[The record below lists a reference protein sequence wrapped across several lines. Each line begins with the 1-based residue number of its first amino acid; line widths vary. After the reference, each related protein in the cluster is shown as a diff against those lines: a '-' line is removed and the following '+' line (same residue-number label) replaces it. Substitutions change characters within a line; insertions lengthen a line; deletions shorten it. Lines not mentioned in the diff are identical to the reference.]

1 MTATAEEIEKLIPA
15 QILMISGCQDK
26 QTSADVSNVT
36 NFKLP
41 NPCGRSGGAC
51 TSALLNVL
59 YAEHKAPTNDLTWVE
74 TLEAMRQNLKSQR
87 YEQIPQLT
95 SSRKIDVHQ
104 AVSFINPQ
112 GNGTKRAVL
121 IGINYVG
128 QQGQLSGC
136 HNDVGNMK
144 SYLMNVHGF
153 PESNITILM
162 DDGNHT
168 NPTRANI
175 LKAYENLAQ
184 TSRAGDTCFCHYSGH
199 GGKLRDENGDEDDGY
214 DETLVP
220 VDYVTAGQIRDDDLF
235 QALVSRM
242 PQGVLVT
249 CLMDCCHSG
258 TVLDLPYKYVA
269 DGEQTEMSLDGKF
282 NLEKLQQLFTLAK
295 QMHGAFQSGGIQG
308 VLSEICSGKTDLLNV
323 CGGLFK

>member
-1 MTATAEEIEKLIPA
+1 MEGNFIHREDVYNINRVSVVAAAVFLFSLCTTPPWNLIC
-15 QILMISGCQDK
+15 L
-26 QTSADVSNVT
+26 
-36 NFKLP
+36 
-41 NPCGRSGGAC
+41 GAC

-74 TLEAMRQNLKSQR
+74 TLEAMRKNLKSQR

-95 SSRKIDVHQ
+95 SSRKIDVNQ
-104 AVSFINPQ
+104 AVSFTNPQ
-112 GNGTKRAVL
+112 GGTKRAVL

-128 QQGQLSGC
+128 QEGQLSGC

-144 SYLMNVHGF
+144 SFLMNVHGF

-162 DDGNHT
+162 DDGIHT

-184 TSRAGDTCFCHYSGH
+184 SSRAGDTCFCHYSGH

-220 VDYVTAGQIRDDDLF
+220 VDYGTAGQIRDDDLF

-242 PQGVLVT
+242 PQGVLLT

-269 DGEQTEMSLDGKF
+269 DGEQTEMSFDGNF
-282 NLEKLQQLFTLAK
+282 DLEKLQQLFNLAK
-295 QMHGAFQSGGIQG
+295 KMHGAFQSGGIQG
-308 VLSEICSGKTDLLNV
+308 VLSEICSGKTDLINM

>member
-1 MTATAEEIEKLIPA
+1 
-15 QILMISGCQDK
+15 
-26 QTSADVSNVT
+26 
-36 NFKLP
+36 
-41 NPCGRSGGAC
+41 
-51 TSALLNVL
+51 
-59 YAEHKAPTNDLTWVE
+59 
-74 TLEAMRQNLKSQR
+74 MRQNLKSQR

>member
-1 MTATAEEIEKLIPA
+1 
-15 QILMISGCQDK
+15 
-26 QTSADVSNVT
+26 VN
-36 NFKLP
+36 
-41 NPCGRSGGAC
+41 
-51 TSALLNVL
+51 
-59 YAEHKAPTNDLTWVE
+59 
-74 TLEAMRQNLKSQR
+74 
-87 YEQIPQLT
+87 
-95 SSRKIDVHQ
+95 Q
-104 AVSFINPQ
+104 AVSFTNPQ
-112 GNGTKRAVL
+112 GGTKRAVL

-128 QQGQLSGC
+128 QEGQLSGC

-144 SYLMNVHGF
+144 SFLMNVHGF

-168 NPTRANI
+168 IPTRANI

-184 TSRAGDTCFCHYSGH
+184 SSRAGDTCFCHYSGH

-282 NLEKLQQLFTLAK
+282 NLEKLQQLFKLAK
-295 QMHGAFQSGGIQG
+295 QMHGAFQSVGIQG
-308 VLSEICSGKTDLLNV
+308 VFSEICGKTDLLNV

>member
-1 MTATAEEIEKLIPA
+1 
-15 QILMISGCQDK
+15 
-26 QTSADVSNVT
+26 
-36 NFKLP
+36 
-41 NPCGRSGGAC
+41 
-51 TSALLNVL
+51 LLNVL

-104 AVSFINPQ
+104 AISFTNPQ
-112 GNGTKRAVL
+112 GNGIKRAVL
-121 IGINYVG
+121 IGINYMG

-144 SYLMNVHGF
+144 SYLMSVHGF

-168 NPTRANI
+168 IPTRANI

-184 TSRAGDTCFCHYSGH
+184 SSRAGDTCFCHYSGH

-282 NLEKLQQLFTLAK
+282 NLEKLQQLFKLAK